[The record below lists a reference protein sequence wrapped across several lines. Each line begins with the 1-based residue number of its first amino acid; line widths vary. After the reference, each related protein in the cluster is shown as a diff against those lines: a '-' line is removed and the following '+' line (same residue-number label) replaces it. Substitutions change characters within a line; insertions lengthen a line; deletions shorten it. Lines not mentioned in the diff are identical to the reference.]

1 MTHNFRP
8 GVMEKLGLDYAGVAQ
23 INPRLVYGEI
33 TGYGQMG
40 PWKDKPGQDLLVQS
54 LSGLTWLSGNADQGP
69 VPMGIAVADILCG
82 AHFAQGLL
90 AAIVRRSKTSRGGL
104 VQCSLLESILDFQFE
119 VLTTHLADGA
129 RPPHRAAKYNAHAYL
144 SAPYGIYPTADGYLA
159 LAMGDLMRIARI
171 LRCAAL
177 EEFGDPE
184 TWFTQRDRIQ
194 SILADHLRTH
204 STAHWHETLQT
215 EDVWCADVFDYA
227 RLVAHEAYR
236 VLKMDQIV
244 DRHGTPIRTTRCPI
258 RIDGEIL
265 TSAKSAPRPGEDTQP
280 IDEAALGLAP
290 SSTRG
295 VRTEPR
301 VDAGAKHLPLDGV
314 VVIDLS
320 QFLSGPCAGLRL
332 ADLGARVIKIE
343 KRLDG
348 DLCRRL
354 YISDVR
360 IDGEST
366 TFHAINRN
374 KESFVAD
381 LKSREGL
388 EQVRKLI
395 ARADVVMHNFR
406 PGVIERLGLDYA
418 RVRAIKPDIIYG
430 AISGYGTAGPW
441 REKPGQ
447 DLLVQSLSGLTWL
460 SGNADQG
467 PVPMGLSI
475 ADILSGMHLVQGI
488 LACLV
493 RRATTGQGGLVEV
506 SMLES
511 TLDLQF
517 ETFTTFLND
526 GGAAVQRTRTNNAHA
541 YLGAPYGIY
550 KTHAGYL
557 ALAMG
562 RIPQLGELLGC
573 EPLTKYQQ
581 PAEWFSKRDEIKAI
595 IARHLATDTTGHWL
609 SILEPADIWCADVLD
624 WDRLL
629 KSDAFN
635 SLDMLQTIR
644 QSSGTAIRT
653 TRCPIR
659 IDGKILTSK
668 KGSPDLGEGN
678 ARIAKEI
685 IE

>member
-1 MTHNFRP
+1 
-8 GVMEKLGLDYAGVAQ
+8 
-23 INPRLVYGEI
+23 
-33 TGYGQMG
+33 
-40 PWKDKPGQDLLVQS
+40 
-54 LSGLTWLSGNADQGP
+54 
-69 VPMGIAVADILCG
+69 
-82 AHFAQGLL
+82 
-90 AAIVRRSKTSRGGL
+90 
-104 VQCSLLESILDFQFE
+104 
-119 VLTTHLADGA
+119 
-129 RPPHRAAKYNAHAYL
+129 
-144 SAPYGIYPTADGYLA
+144 
-159 LAMGDLMRIARI
+159 
-171 LRCAAL
+171 
-177 EEFGDPE
+177 
-184 TWFTQRDRIQ
+184 
-194 SILADHLRTH
+194 
-204 STAHWHETLQT
+204 
-215 EDVWCADVFDYA
+215 
-227 RLVAHEAYR
+227 
-236 VLKMDQIV
+236 
-244 DRHGTPIRTTRCPI
+244 
-258 RIDGEIL
+258 
-265 TSAKSAPRPGEDTQP
+265 
-280 IDEAALGLAP
+280 
-290 SSTRG
+290 
-295 VRTEPR
+295 
-301 VDAGAKHLPLDGV
+301 VDAGAKQLPLDGILIV
-314 VVIDLS
+314 DLS

-343 KRLDG
+343 KPVDG

-354 YISDVR
+354 YISDIR

-395 ARADVVMHNFR
+395 ARADVLMHNFR
-406 PGVIERLGLDYA
+406 PGVIDRLGLDYES
-418 RVRAIKPDIIYG
+418 VRAIKPDIIYG
-430 AISGYGTAGPW
+430 SINGYGTAGPW
-441 REKPGQ
+441 RDKPGQ

-526 GGAAVQRTRTNNAHA
+526 GGAPVQRTATNNAHA

-550 KTHAGYL
+550 KTRDGYL

-573 EPLTKYQQ
+573 DALTKFQQ

-595 IARHLATDTTGHWL
+595 LAEHLAADTTAHWL
-609 SILEPADIWCADVLD
+609 AILEPADIWCADVLD

-629 KSDAFN
+629 KSDAFK
-635 SLDMLQTIR
+635 SLEMLQTIR
-644 QSSGTAIRT
+644 RSSGTTIRT

-659 IDGKILTSK
+659 IDGKILTSE
-668 KGSPDLGEGN
+668 KGSPDLGADN
-678 ARIAKEI
+678 ARIAKEM